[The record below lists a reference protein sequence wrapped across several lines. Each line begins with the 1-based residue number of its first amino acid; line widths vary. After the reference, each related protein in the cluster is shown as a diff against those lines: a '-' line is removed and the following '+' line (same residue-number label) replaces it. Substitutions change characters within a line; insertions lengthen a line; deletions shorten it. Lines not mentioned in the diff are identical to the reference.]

1 MFYQQTIV
9 CFDTIIDMEK
19 YYCKFCSSEQNAD
32 QYRVVLD
39 KKGSPYR
46 LKRCI
51 PCEKQRA
58 NQNYADSKGGLKKCP
73 HCKTKKPKTES
84 FRLLKSNYYTK
95 YCIECLDKLSRINK
109 KSKLKNK
116 YKEPDLNQAKEFLS
130 KLKKI
135 GYLDLE
141 NMGELFLV
149 HENLFKDTRKV
160 TKDPMVAI
168 DDIIKLLKEKYEK

>member
-1 MFYQQTIV
+1 
-9 CFDTIIDMEK
+9 MEK
-19 YYCKFCSSEQNAD
+19 YFCKFCSEDKDAS
-32 QYRVVLD
+32 QYRVVKD

-51 PCEKQRA
+51 PCEKKRA
-58 NQNYADSKGGLKKCP
+58 NQNYADSKSGLKLCSF
-73 HCKTKKPKTES
+73 CKEKKPKTTS

-95 YCIECLDKLSRINK
+95 FCIDCLEKLSRRNK
-109 KSKLKNK
+109 ASKLKHK

-141 NMGELFLV
+141 NMGELFIV

-168 DDIIKLLKEKYEK
+168 DDIVKLLKEKYGSEGK